1 MPRRDNLPPRQA
13 TDTTVSPEVSRQQA
27 KDRRYCQKIERAVL
41 KRAEGY
47 QIPLKKTYKL
57 KRVSYD
63 PTTGKKISEEEV
75 LETGIEEVHVPGDL
89 RAGAYFLNNRAPD
102 RWREHPQDIDETQ
115 SYSGIVVL
123 PDLLAEDDV
132 GDADPQ
138 EIGS

>member
-75 LETGIEEVHVPGDL
+75 LETSIEDVHVPGDL

-102 RWREHPQDIDETQ
+102 RWREHPQDTDETQ

-132 GDADPQ
+132 SDADSQ